1 MMDAGAA
8 IAERLRECY
17 DKRELPTWGEMRK
30 AADEIERLHAE
41 LHSVHAHLN
50 YLRSKIDLLRKVR
63 DIADL
68 LVNECEGGR
77 NPPSLGILA
86 RLESALA
93 MEHKARSE

>member
-1 MMDAGAA
+1 MMDAGADVA
-8 IAERLRECY
+8 KRLRATT
-17 DKRELPTWGEMRK
+17 DD
-30 AADEIERLHAE
+30 AAAEIERLHAE

-86 RLESALA
+86 QLESALA